1 MKQIDLTIVN
11 DTFLNGYI
19 DSIAVNDIK
28 SRLTAL
34 GLPILDSIISNLK
47 DILSADVKMIESD
60 YLNLLDGLIDKDERK
75 KVENAF
81 DYSGHRSKETFMQN
95 FQKLKIKSCPFCNNN
110 YVYYFQNGKNT
121 IATLEHYY
129 PKSKYP
135 HLSLSFYNLIPS
147 CYVCNS
153 KFKGGEKHV
162 GNVLHPYIED
172 FDHEATFTIDV
183 DSLPARKNIQ
193 LNVCL
198 KSDNPRCK
206 NSIDRFKLDKIY
218 AEHSDIATEIWNK
231 AQIYNEDRIKELYN
245 SFYKQL
251 GYSEEDVKN
260 FVFCNYLSQNDINK
274 RNHAKLTQDI
284 LKQFDL
290 L

>member
-1 MKQIDLTIVN
+1 MKQIDLSIVN
-11 DTFLNGYI
+11 SDFLNDYI
-19 DSIAVNDIK
+19 SSITIADIK
-28 SRLTAL
+28 TNLAAL
-34 GLPILDSIISNLK
+34 GLPILHAIIRDLENIIK
-47 DILSADVKMIESD
+47 ADIKTIESK
-60 YLNLLDGLIDKDERK
+60 YLRLLDTVSEKDRK
-75 KVENAF
+75 KIKNVFN
-81 DYSGHRSKETFMQN
+81 YSGHRKKETFMQN

-162 GNVLHPYIED
+162 GNVLHPYIEN
-172 FDHEATFTIDV
+172 FDQKATFTIDV

-231 AQIYNEDRIKELYN
+231 AQVYNEDRIKELYN

-260 FVFCNYLSQNDINK
+260 FIFCNYLNQKDINK

-284 LKQFDL
+284 LKQFKL
-290 L
+290 I